1 MLHQA
6 CEGQCTVHDVELPYA
21 HGRLPLEIIQAARA
35 ICRDG
40 SRHNAGGN
48 EFVVVNEH
56 EIGGIRLARD
66 EFGQSVVIQDDAV
79 TVVA

>member
-6 CEGQCTVHDVELPYA
+6 CEGHCAVNDIELPYA
-21 HGRLPLEIIQAARA
+21 HGRLPLEIIQATRA

-40 SRHNAGGN
+40 SRHWVQKI
-48 EFVVVNEH
+48 VVINEH
-56 EIGGIRLARD
+56 EIGGIRLAGD

-79 TVVA
+79 AAVA